1 MIIHNLS
8 LLLLLFIFLSNAK
21 ARVWALRLP
30 LQALIDRSGRDG
42 GAEGG
47 GKVVV
52 IVKIILIDEV
62 GGDGVSSSW
71 AAGGAGQ
78 EVAHVGEGRRGRGA
92 IVDDPAGV
100 RASRGAAPAVQQGA
114 GRAAGGR
121 GGREHGR
128 AFAITQLNRGDVV
141 TWLGREE

>member
-21 ARVWALRLP
+21 ARVWALRLL

-62 GGDGVSSSW
+62 GRDGGSSS
-71 AAGGAGQ
+71 
-78 EVAHVGEGRRGRGA
+78 
-92 IVDDPAGV
+92 
-100 RASRGAAPAVQQGA
+100 
-114 GRAAGGR
+114 
-121 GGREHGR
+121 
-128 AFAITQLNRGDVV
+128 
-141 TWLGREE
+141 